1 MARATRVNAKRPRLG
16 QNFLADPRAAER
28 IVEALGDLSQS
39 TVVEIGPGR
48 GVLTDLLAQRARRL
62 IAIEVDRVL
71 AAQLGLRYARQDNVE
86 IVEADI
92 LSVDLSSLI
101 AIEPSQLVPR
111 RVGGKAIVVGN
122 LPYYITSPILMRL
135 FTFADRIE
143 RIVILVQREVAARI
157 AARPGTRDYGVL
169 AATAQLYSRVEKLF
183 TLPPGAFSPPPKVH
197 STLLRLTIS
206 PRDAELGLAAGEFVE
221 FLKLGFGQKRKTLLN
236 NLKSR
241 HGETAVLQALA
252 EAGIR
257 RDARAE
263 ALSLEKAAAVFRN
276 LRHEARS
283 LGGAGL

>member
-1 MARATRVNAKRPRLG
+1 MAPALRVNARRPKLG

-48 GVLTDLLAQRARRL
+48 GALTELLAQRARRL
-62 IAIEVDRVL
+62 IAVEIDRLL
-71 AAQLGLRYARQDNVE
+71 AAQLGLRYARQENVE

-101 AIEPSQLVPR
+101 GIEPSQLVPR

-135 FTFADRIE
+135 FAFADRIE

-169 AATAQLYSRVEKLF
+169 AATTQLYARVEKLF

-206 PRDAELGLAAGEFVE
+206 PRNAELGIAAGEFVE
-221 FLKLGFGQKRKTLLN
+221 FLKLCFGQKRKTLLN

-241 HGETAVLQALA
+241 YGEPAVLRAMR

-263 ALSLEKAAAVFRN
+263 ALALEKTAAVFRS
-276 LRHEARS
+276 LRQIAATRAR
-283 LGGAGL
+283 